1 MSNFLYHKK
10 TSKFQLVIESID
22 TLCKIEKSTI
32 TNKRQKE
39 ILARKKIF
47 EMLFPECSLSYNDCG
62 VPKISNGKAI
72 SFSHSNELLAII
84 TSEKHAAIDIELIDD
99 KAFRTRNK
107 FLNEIELNFV
117 ENFETATLLWCAKE
131 CLYKLHQ
138 KGNIIFKKH
147 LKVNQLSN
155 EIIKCSLFN
164 KTYQLHCEKINKHW
178 LVYYFD

>member
-10 TSKFQLVIESID
+10 TSKFQLVIEPID
-22 TLCKIEKSTI
+22 NLCKIEKSI
-32 TNKRQKE
+32 INKRQKE

-47 EMLFPECSLSYNDCG
+47 ETLFPECSLSYNDYG
-62 VPKISNGKAI
+62 APKLSNGKAI

-84 TSEKHAAIDIELIDD
+84 TSDKHAAIDIEFIDD
-99 KAFRTRNK
+99 KAFKTRNK

-117 ENFETATLLWCAKE
+117 KDLETATLLWCAKE
-131 CLYKLHQ
+131 CLYKLYQ

-155 EIIKCSLFN
+155 DIIKCSLFN
-164 KTYQLHCEKINKHW
+164 KTYQLHFEKINKHW